1 MIMQVPS
8 VSFLASSFART
19 ALRLSM
25 TILLK
30 SFRRRCWERM
40 KESHFLGRKIKTKTE
55 EFIILIPRFKTIKK
69 SEIVF

>member
-1 MIMQVPS
+1 
-8 VSFLASSFART
+8 
-19 ALRLSM
+19 M